1 MLDGV
6 LFFPVTPFGADGTV
20 DYEALAEHVRRGLA
34 AGPGGVFVACGTG
47 EFHALEAGE
56 YASIVSTAVQV
67 VGGAVPVFAGA
78 GGSVV
83 HARGFAREAERAV
96 SLVKAGV
103 TLAGLPAGSV
113 RPPLVDPTPEHVEQ
127 LAAIIAAGRAA
138 AAGLTGEVSQPQM
151 VG

>member
-56 YASIVSTAVQV
+56 YASI
-67 VGGAVPVFAGA
+67 
-78 GGSVV
+78 
-83 HARGFAREAERAV
+83 
-96 SLVKAGV
+96 
-103 TLAGLPAGSV
+103 
-113 RPPLVDPTPEHVEQ
+113 PPLVDPTPEHVEQ
-127 LAAIIAAGRAA
+127 LAAIIAAGQAA